1 MNVGS
6 ITFSARE
13 PARLDWLKR
22 PMSVAGD
29 LPDVNVWL
37 ALAVEEHP
45 HHRVAKAYW
54 TEVQAGALTERNLW
68 FCRTTMLGFV
78 RLLAQPKVMGEGVL
92 SLAQAMIVYQ
102 NFRAIPGVGL
112 LVDAESTEQVLTRFT
127 NDEELPYRFCTDAYL
142 AALSESTGARLI
154 TFDSDFQRFKLSNW
168 VRLKT

>member
-1 MNVGS
+1 MKVGS
-6 ITFSARE
+6 ISFSAKE
-13 PARLDWLKR
+13 PATLGWLKH
-22 PMSVAGD
+22 PKAVSGD
-29 LPDVNVWL
+29 LPDINVWL

-54 TEVQAGALTERNLW
+54 TELQAGALHERNLW

-78 RLLAQPKVMGEGVL
+78 RLLAQSKVMGEGVL

-102 NFRAIPGVGL
+102 NFRAIPGIGL
-112 LVDAESTEQVLTRFT
+112 LVDAESTEQVFTRFT
-127 NDEELPYRFCTDAYL
+127 IEEKLPHRFCTDAYL